1 MNRTKNNITSIV
13 YITVIVLLLFA
24 TSGCPGSLTSIRGNG
39 NVKQQNFSLN
49 NFKTV
54 SVSGD
59 WTVEI
64 TQNVTSSVT
73 VDADENLFDYL
84 DIRVDGSHN
93 LHIGFKKGYAISN
106 AHCKASIT
114 MPILTQ
120 LTASGSITGE
130 IKSFNNMSGE
140 AMSIAIS
147 GSGDITANDINVK
160 NLALEIS
167 GSGDFKATGEAQ
179 AFKVDISGSGEIRT
193 TGLKTKEA
201 NISISGS
208 GSAEIWV
215 TDSLKARISG
225 SGKVR
230 YKLPAPPAI
239 DGPCDVA
246 PLP

>member
-1 MNRTKNNITSIV
+1 
-13 YITVIVLLLFA
+13 
-24 TSGCPGSLTSIRGNG
+24 
-39 NVKQQNFSLN
+39 
-49 NFKTV
+49 
-54 SVSGD
+54 
-59 WTVEI
+59 
-64 TQNVTSSVT
+64 
-73 VDADENLFDYL
+73 
-84 DIRVDGSHN
+84 
-93 LHIGFKKGYAISN
+93 
-106 AHCKASIT
+106 
-114 MPILTQ
+114 
-120 LTASGSITGE
+120 
-130 IKSFNNMSGE
+130 
-140 AMSIAIS
+140 MSIAIS

-167 GSGDFKATGEAQ
+167 GSGDFKATGAAQ
-179 AFKVDISGSGEIRT
+179 TFKVDISGSGEIRT

-239 DGPCDVA
+239 DGSDDVA